1 MKVKKERKNKV
12 SSNICR
18 PDEGASSLE
27 FKEESLSASQ
37 EEDIQFQQKQKQKRD
52 KKNLKRKNNTVKWTI
67 KITIITLILALIFSF
82 ASEYAGLL
90 HYSMSIILLVL
101 LISFSIVAD
110 AIGVAVTSCDP
121 EPIYAMASRKEP
133 ASRQALLLVRNAEKV
148 SNICCDV
155 IGDICGIVSGACLII
170 IITKMTINLESNIQL
185 IMNIIFSSIVAAI
198 TVGGKAIMKDV
209 AVNKSKDLV
218 MITAKV
224 MSIFYNPK
232 EKPKRKRKK

>member
-1 MKVKKERKNKV
+1 MKVKKERKNKIP
-12 SSNICR
+12 SNICR
-18 PDEGASSLE
+18 PDEGAFSLE
-27 FKEESLSASQ
+27 IKEEHLSSSQ

-52 KKNLKRKNNTVKWTI
+52 KKNLKKNNTVKWTI

-90 HYSMSIILLVL
+90 HYSMSIILLIL

-155 IGDICGIVSGACLII
+155 IGDICSIVSGACLII
-170 IITKMTINLESNIQL
+170 IITKMTVNLESNIQL

-198 TVGGKAIMKDV
+198 TVGGKAIMKDI

-218 MITAKV
+218 MITAKF